1 MIEYMLHSFQ
11 QTARKTLA
19 VVNEIKRLIGQ
30 YTDEAFLSQL
40 KGHEKGLK
48 LVVEVIFRKVYV
60 RIDDLVEV
68 GVHRQTAASYLNQL
82 VDKGL
87 LQEERLHRDKCL
99 KTSNC

>member
-1 MIEYMLHSFQ
+1 M
-11 QTARKTLA
+11 
-19 VVNEIKRLIGQ
+19 IGQ

-40 KGHEKGLK
+40 KGHEKVLK

-68 GVHRQTAASYLNQL
+68 GVHRQTAASYLKQL

-87 LQEERLHRDKCL
+87 LQEERLHRDKVFKNVELL
-99 KTSNC
+99 KLFEGE